1 MIRITKIES
10 VLGDFGIHY
19 YRKRTEE
26 TAAAIKAI
34 SAAVGER
41 IFGDIL
47 TAIDGAESEA
57 FKDGIELGRVYAGY
71 SLASSSL
78 QHVLTRL
85 YGGIFKAAISL
96 CSSFVR

>member
-47 TAIDGAESEA
+47 
-57 FKDGIELGRVYAGY
+57 L
-71 SLASSSL
+71 SLI
-78 QHVLTRL
+78 H
-85 YGGIFKAAISL
+85 I
-96 CSSFVR
+96 

>member
-34 SAAVGER
+34 SAAVGDR

-47 TAIDGAESEA
+47 TAIDGAEAATGSLENVLESKIHA
-57 FKDGIELGRVYAGY
+57 LELDNAKLAGENIRLE
-71 SLASSSL
+71 SFNQQLL
-78 QHVLTRL
+78 QIVGGTR
-85 YGGIFKAAISL
+85 K
-96 CSSFVR
+96 